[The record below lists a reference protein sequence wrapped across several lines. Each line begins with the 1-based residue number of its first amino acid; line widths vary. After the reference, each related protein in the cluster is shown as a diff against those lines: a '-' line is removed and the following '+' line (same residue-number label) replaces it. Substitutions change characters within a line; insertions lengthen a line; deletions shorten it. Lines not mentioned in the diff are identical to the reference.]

1 MRGFASG
8 VVLASLALASC
19 THTPETA
26 GVPPGSRYVSM
37 GSSFAA
43 GAGIGP
49 TRPGTPERC
58 GRTTN
63 NYPSLLAKKLNLS
76 LDDRGCGGATT
87 EHVLG
92 PWNEVPAQI
101 DAVTQDTR
109 LVTLTIGGNDLN
121 YVGQLFGASCSP
133 EGKSL
138 IRPTESCDVVA
149 PPGPEDYARTEENL
163 RALATEVKRRAP
175 SAVLIFV
182 QYVSLVPEELC
193 EAVPLSDQSA
203 DTAREIAGKLAA
215 ITIKVAQEGDAIL
228 LPADELSRTHTPC
241 DAQPWATGLPP
252 DYDRSAGAPWHP
264 NAAGHAAIADALAER
279 LGA

>member
-1 MRGFASG
+1 MRQLATGL
-8 VVLASLALASC
+8 VLASLALASC
-19 THTPETA
+19 THTPETTA
-26 GVPPGSRYVSM
+26 FAPGSRYVSM

-63 NYPSLLAKKLNLS
+63 NYASLLADKLKLT
-76 LDDRGCGGATT
+76 LDDQGCGGATT

-92 PWNEVPAQI
+92 PWDEVPAQI
-101 DAVTQDTR
+101 DAVTPDTR

-121 YVGQLFGASCSP
+121 YVSKLFGASCSP

-138 IRPTESCDVVA
+138 ISPAESCGEVT
-149 PPGPEDYARTEENL
+149 PTGPEDYARTEENL
-163 RALATEVKRRAP
+163 RAIANEVKRRAP
-175 SAVLIFV
+175 SAVLLCV
-182 QYVSLVPEELC
+182 QYVSLVPDELC
-193 EAVPLSDQSA
+193 EAVPLSEQSA
-203 DTAREIAGKLAA
+203 DRAREIASKLSAF
-215 ITIKVAQEGDAIL
+215 TSKVAQESSAIL
-228 LPADELSRTHTPC
+228 LPADELSRAHAPC
-241 DAQPWATGLPP
+241 DTQPWATGFPP

>member
-1 MRGFASG
+1 
-8 VVLASLALASC
+8 L
-19 THTPETA
+19 
-26 GVPPGSRYVSM
+26 

-63 NYPSLLAKKLNLS
+63 NYASLLAKNLNLS

-101 DAVTQDTR
+101 DAVTPDTQ
-109 LVTLTIGGNDLN
+109 LITLTIGGNDLN
-121 YVGQLFGASCSP
+121 YIGELFGASCTP
-133 EGKSL
+133 GGKSL
-138 IRPTESCDVVA
+138 IRPTETCREA
-149 PPGPEDYARTEENL
+149 ILPEPANYVRTEQNL
-163 RALATEVKRRAP
+163 RAIATEVRRRAP
-175 SAVLIFV
+175 SAILVFV
-182 QYVSLVPEELC
+182 QYVSLVPEAPC
-193 EAVPLSDQSA
+193 DAIPLSDGSA
-203 DTAREIAGKLAA
+203 ATAREIASKLAA
-215 ITIKVAQEGDAIL
+215 ITKKVAQESGAVL

-252 DYDRSAGAPWHP
+252 DYDRSASAPWHP
-264 NAAGHAAIADALAER
+264 NAAGHAAIADALTER